1 MRVGGRIE
9 FGALWESGQ
18 HQVKV
23 GQGYTW
29 VEGKRDGL
37 RAVGTGVYMCL
48 CLSACVFRTMALKG
62 ERHQG
67 KKEGFISGED

>member
-1 MRVGGRIE
+1 MGVGGRIE

-37 RAVGTGVYMCL
+37 RAVGTGVYM
-48 CLSACVFRTMALKG
+48 SVFECVC
-62 ERHQG
+62 
-67 KKEGFISGED
+67 I